1 LKTVRRK
8 GDIGKC
14 QDDRKSS
21 EELGATVWETS
32 LFFGQ
37 IRKTETRES
46 RQEEVQWIS
55 QYRLSV
61 LRVIFQ
67 LLANGRRFLHWLPN
81 IVNKMDVLK
90 KMN

>member
-1 LKTVRRK
+1 LQLPKE
-8 GDIGKC
+8 
-14 QDDRKSS
+14 S
-21 EELGATVWETS
+21 GATVWETS

-46 RQEEVQWIS
+46 RQEEVQWIF
-55 QYRLSV
+55 QYRLD
-61 LRVIFQ
+61 VIHAIF
-67 LLANGRRFLHWLPN
+67 LSLANGRRFLRSLPN